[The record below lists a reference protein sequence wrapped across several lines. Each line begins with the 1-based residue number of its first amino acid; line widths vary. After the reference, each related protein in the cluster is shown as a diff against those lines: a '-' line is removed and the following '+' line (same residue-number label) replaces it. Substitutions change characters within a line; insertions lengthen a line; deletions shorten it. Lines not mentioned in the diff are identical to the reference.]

1 MRAHSLVIASSDMSD
16 TNGKPTLSLVSPSEL
31 PPSLERRGDL
41 RTTVDSLLLSYRGDG
56 RGQHINRR
64 FLPSVQEIE
73 AILELLLQVLFPG
86 YFGKL
91 DLTDENLAYHVGGLV
106 VRLREKL
113 EKQIES
119 CLCYQDESDRHVDI
133 PRCRKYGKD
142 LTRSFLECLPG
153 VRHMLVLDAQAAIDG
168 DPAAASLD
176 EIILSYPGFLA
187 VTVHRIAHELF
198 MLGVPL
204 MPRIMSEWAH
214 TKTGADIHPGAT
226 IGERFFIDHATGVV
240 IGATAHIG
248 ARVRIYQGVTLG
260 ALSLPRDEHGKVVGG
275 TKRHPTVEDDV
286 VIYANAT
293 VLGGD
298 TVLGKGSVIGGSV
311 FMTRTVPPGSR
322 VAVDPPKLRIASPK
336 EAASPGEIEFEI

>member
-1 MRAHSLVIASSDMSD
+1 MSD
-16 TNGKPTLSLVSPSEL
+16 THDKPTLGLVSPSEI
-31 PPSLERRGDL
+31 PPTFERRGEL
-41 RTTVDSLLLSYRGDG
+41 RSTVDALLLSYRSDG
-56 RGQHINRR
+56 RGQHVNRR
-64 FLPSVQEIE
+64 FLPSVQEVE
-73 AILELLLQVLFPG
+73 AILQVLLEVLFPG

-106 VRLREKL
+106 VLLREKL
-113 EKQIES
+113 ERQIEC
-119 CLCYQDESDRHVDI
+119 CLCYQDESDQRVDV
-133 PRCRKYGKD
+133 PRCRKYGRD
-142 LTRSFLECLPG
+142 LTRAFLEQLP
-153 VRHMLVLDAQAAIDG
+153 RIRQMLVLDAQAALDG

-187 VTVHRIAHELF
+187 VTVHRLAHELF
-198 MLGVPL
+198 MLEVPL

-214 TKTGADIHPGAT
+214 TRTGADIHPGAT

-260 ALSLPRDEHGKVVGG
+260 ALSLPRDENGKVVGAAR
-275 TKRHPTVEDDV
+275 RHPTVEDDV

-293 VLGGD
+293 VLGGG
-298 TVLGKGSVIGGSV
+298 TILGKGSVIGGSV
-311 FMTRTVPPGSR
+311 FITKTVPSGSR

-336 EAASPGEIEFEI
+336 EAAFVGEIEFEI